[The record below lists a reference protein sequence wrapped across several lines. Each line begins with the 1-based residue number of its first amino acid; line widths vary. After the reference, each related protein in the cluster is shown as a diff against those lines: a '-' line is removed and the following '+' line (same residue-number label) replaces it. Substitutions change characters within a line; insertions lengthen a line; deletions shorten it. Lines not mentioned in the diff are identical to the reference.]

1 MSLRRCSP
9 GLRVGALLA
18 LLGTL
23 AGSADATT
31 GRHVSRRGGA
41 KARVA
46 ELLAAAQTQSSAGEL
61 QAARTTLEQA
71 YRLQPSPE
79 ILCALGT
86 LAAKAGRLL
95 DAQDAL
101 RRCAA
106 AGAAGRD
113 AEQSPATAKRPESGE
128 LTVLGPRRALVLVD
142 AHVMG
147 VLPLTSALL
156 LAPGPHQISLE
167 VGTRRV
173 SSPVN
178 VPAGRAALLTLTSQP
193 RVMLM
198 PAAALLSDFAGTPE
212 ATESLF
218 YRTAAQA
225 IKTRNLGLL
234 GQWGALTERL
244 ELGSCRDAVCQQ
256 ALAQKYALR
265 YVVAARAVAEPDGWQ
280 LWVQLFDAEVGAVA
294 SEQSSGCEQ
303 CTGEQAGARLGELLG
318 QALQQ
323 GQSRPTGI
331 LEVTSIPPGGEVLL
345 AGLRLGQTPLRHP
358 AFAGEHAIV
367 VQHPGFAPYQ
377 NEVVVE
383 PGRGAALDAVLRAS
397 TAESALVAPAPA
409 PSPIPAAAQAELASA
424 PASRQTAVPT
434 ALLSLPAAPPL
445 RRAPRPRWRL
455 GLGIAASVVGA
466 ALSGF
471 GAAGLAL
478 DGSCTQT
485 PLPTASGELCPSGR
499 VINSSAAGAGL
510 LAAGLSTLGA
520 GTLLWALPGARTIEV
535 SAAASPSPS
544 LSSTLTANPAANRS
558 AAAGVA
564 VRGAF

>member
-23 AGSADATT
+23 ANSADAAA
-31 GRHVSRRGGA
+31 GRHVSRRGSA
-41 KARVA
+41 KVRVA
-46 ELLAAAQTQSSAGEL
+46 ELLATAQTQSGAGEL

-79 ILCALGT
+79 ILCALGS
-86 LAAKAGRLL
+86 LAAKDGRLL

-101 RRCAA
+101 RRCAS
-106 AGAAGRD
+106 AGAADRD
-113 AEQSPATAKRPESGE
+113 AEQAPATAKRPESGE
-128 LTVLGPRRALVLVD
+128 LTVLGPRRALILVD

-156 LAPGPHQISLE
+156 LTPGPHQISLE

-198 PAAALLSDFAGTPE
+198 PAAALLSDFAGSPE
-212 ATESLF
+212 ATEPLF

-225 IKTRNLGLL
+225 IKARNLGLL

-280 LWVQLFDAEVGAVA
+280 LWAQLFDAEIGAVA
-294 SEQSSGCEQ
+294 SEQSSGCEH
-303 CTGEQAGARLGELLG
+303 CTGEQASTRLGELLG

-397 TAESALVAPAPA
+397 TAESALAVPDSAPA
-409 PSPIPAAAQAELASA
+409 PAAAQAELAPA
-424 PASRQTAVPT
+424 PATRPAAAPAALPALPT
-434 ALLSLPAAPPL
+434 ASPL

-485 PLPTASGELCPSGR
+485 PLPSASGELCPSGR

-510 LAAGLSTLGA
+510 LAAGLSALGA
-520 GTLLWALPGARTIEV
+520 GTIVWALPGARTVEV
-535 SAAASPSPS
+535 SAAASLPPS

>member
-1 MSLRRCSP
+1 MSRGRCSP
-9 GLRVGALLA
+9 VLRAGALLA
-18 LLGTL
+18 VLGTL
-23 AGSADATT
+23 ASSPAAAA
-31 GRHVSRRGGA
+31 GRHVSRRGSA

-46 ELLAAAQTQSSAGEL
+46 ELLDTAQTQSGAGEL

-106 AGAAGRD
+106 SGAAGRD
-113 AEQSPATAKRPESGE
+113 AEPNPAASRRPDSGE

-147 VLPLTSALL
+147 VLPLSAALL

-178 VPAGRAALLTLTSQP
+178 VPAGRAALLTLASQP
-193 RVMLM
+193 RLMLM
-198 PAAALLSDFAGTPE
+198 PAAALLVDFAGIPE

-218 YRTAAQA
+218 YQTASQA
-225 IKTRNLGLL
+225 IKARNLGLL

-244 ELGSCRDAVCQQ
+244 ELGGCRDAVCQQ

-280 LWVQLFDAEVGAVA
+280 LFAQLFDAEIGAVA
-294 SEQSSGCEQ
+294 SEQSGGCEH
-303 CTGEQAGARLGELLG
+303 CTGEQASARLGELLG
-318 QALQQ
+318 QALLQ

-383 PGRGAALDAVLRAS
+383 PGRGAALDAVLRTS
-397 TAESALVAPAPA
+397 TVESALTAPDSAAVPA
-409 PSPIPAAAQAELASA
+409 RAQAELAAVPATRQKAA
-424 PASRQTAVPT
+424 PA
-434 ALLSLPAAPPL
+434 ALPSLPAPPPL

-455 GLGIAASVVGA
+455 GLGIAASIVGA

-485 PLPTASGELCPSGR
+485 PLPTAAGELCPSGR
-499 VINSSAAGAGL
+499 VVDSSAAGAGL

-520 GTLLWALPGARTIEV
+520 GTLLWALPGARTIEIGALANLPLGL
-535 SAAASPSPS
+535 SA
-544 LSSTLTANPAANRS
+544 TLPANPAANRS
-558 AAAGVA
+558 AATGVA
-564 VRGAF
+564 VRGDF